1 MTYQN
6 LSRHLYHL
14 EDVQRENYHTTL
26 KNGTV
31 RLEKRILTI
40 KPQKHDVAKI
50 KKKLWIAINYFCG
63 QITDVGGVRKIA
75 YKRELGDSAGEAYAA
90 QSKGNSKS
98 NYYFAT
104 SDHADQSICWMPQ
117 ILGSQATVSTWSLKF
132 MCPKEYMIISSG
144 KQTNRVIDQENNAL
158 HEYELNQNEMTT
170 ADKLGFVCCLFP
182 YITPFDVLKQK
193 DVGFACFLSKQKQSY
208 LGAKLLP
215 EILEFIYNI
224 VQQPYPCRETQVV
237 FLPNLFPL
245 KFPK

>member
-1 MTYQN
+1 LHDPQEQAKQQPMTYQN

-90 QSKGNSKS
+90 
-98 NYYFAT
+98 
-104 SDHADQSICWMPQ
+104 
-117 ILGSQATVSTWSLKF
+117 
-132 MCPKEYMIISSG
+132 
-144 KQTNRVIDQENNAL
+144 
-158 HEYELNQNEMTT
+158 
-170 ADKLGFVCCLFP
+170 
-182 YITPFDVLKQK
+182 
-193 DVGFACFLSKQKQSY
+193 
-208 LGAKLLP
+208 
-215 EILEFIYNI
+215 
-224 VQQPYPCRETQVV
+224 
-237 FLPNLFPL
+237 
-245 KFPK
+245 